1 MTHRVPRR
9 LPLAAVLLAL
19 LLVLPP
25 STGRAEILYSEL
37 RINGLV
43 CPFCAFGI
51 EKKLRNVEGVERVT
65 VLLDEGVVQLGFAE
79 RNGVTFGDL
88 RDAVSAAGFKL
99 AGLKVEV
106 RGRIEAGDG
115 AKILVAAPHL
125 RLRLVND
132 PTDKPPSEHVTRFG
146 TVDRIASELPN
157 LLVEER
163 PPHPEVTP

>member
-1 MTHRVPRR
+1 MTHSLPRH
-9 LPLAAVLLAL
+9 LAVAVALLAL

-25 STGRAEILYSEL
+25 SPGRAEILYSEL

-79 RNGVTFGDL
+79 RNRVTFGDL
-88 RDAVSAAGFKL
+88 QDAVTAAGFEL

-106 RGRIEAGDG
+106 RGRIEAGDDG
-115 AKILVAAPHL
+115 KILAAAPDL

-132 PTDKPPSEHVTRFG
+132 PTDEPPSERVTRFG
-146 TVDRIASELPN
+146 TVERIGSDLPD

-163 PPHPEVTP
+163 PLRPAVTP

>member
-1 MTHRVPRR
+1 MTHRVPTP

-25 STGRAEILYSEL
+25 SAGRAEILYSEL

-65 VLLDEGVVQLGFAE
+65 VLLDEGVVQLEFAE
-79 RNGVTFGDL
+79 RNAVTFGEL
-88 RDAVSAAGFKL
+88 RDAVSAAGFEL

-106 RGRIEAGDG
+106 RGRIEAGDDG
-115 AKILVAAPHL
+115 KILVATPDL
-125 RLRLVND
+125 RLRLVGD
-132 PTDKPPSEHVTRFG
+132 PTDEPPSERVTRFG
-146 TVDRIASELPN
+146 TVDRIASELPD

-163 PPHPEVTP
+163 PSHPGVNP

>member
-1 MTHRVPRR
+1 MTHRDPRP

-25 STGRAEILYSEL
+25 SAGRAEILYSEL

-51 EKKLRNVEGVERVT
+51 EKKLRDVEGVETVT
-65 VLLDEGVVQLGFAE
+65 VLLDEGVVQLGLAD

-106 RGRIEAGDG
+106 RGRIESGDDG
-115 AKILVAAPHL
+115 KNLVVVPDL

-132 PTDKPPSEHVTRFG
+132 PTDEPPSEYVTRFG
-146 TVDRIASELPN
+146 SVERVGSDLPD

-163 PPHPEVTP
+163 PLRPAVTP

>member
-1 MTHRVPRR
+1 MTHRVPRL
-9 LPLAAVLLAL
+9 LPLPAALLAL

-25 STGRAEILYSEL
+25 LAGRAEILYSEL

-51 EKKLRNVEGVERVT
+51 EKRLRDVEGIERVT

-88 RDAVSAAGFKL
+88 REAVSAAGFKL
-99 AGLKVEV
+99 SGLKVEV
-106 RGRIEAGDG
+106 RGGIEAGDG
-115 AKILVAAPHL
+115 GKILVAAPDL

-132 PTDKPPSEHVTRFG
+132 SAEEPASERVTRFG
-146 TVDRIASELPN
+146 SVERIGSNLPD

-163 PPHPEVTP
+163 PSRPGLNP